1 MSNRYIESHE
11 YTKMLHIDATNL
23 HGWSM
28 SQYLPYKDIRFK
40 NDVNIVETLETD
52 DCAET
57 GYFVE
62 VDLHYPNEL
71 KEKSKN
77 FRLYPVNQK
86 ANINDFSEYMKS
98 IKQEIYRP
106 HAKIKC
112 DWSDKLNYL
121 FHYRHGKTF
130 W

>member
-40 NDVNIVETLETD
+40 NDVNIIEILETD

-77 FRLYPVNQK
+77 FRL
-86 ANINDFSEYMKS
+86 
-98 IKQEIYRP
+98 
-106 HAKIKC
+106 
-112 DWSDKLNYL
+112 
-121 FHYRHGKTF
+121 
-130 W
+130 